1 MSMNAKDIITIIDYM
16 KVFNKPDKLAKK
28 LPKDKKM
35 SGTKSLIKSIEEREE
50 ELEYLKKYLKDKEKL
65 NKKDED
71 KKKEEKSMRALTFA
85 EGVVLAYVAQFL
97 LGPLYNHYI
106 TLLQVH

>member
-1 MSMNAKDIITIIDYM
+1 MNGKDFI
-16 KVFNKPDKLAKK
+16 
-28 LPKDKKM
+28 
-35 SGTKSLIKSIEEREE
+35 SI
-50 ELEYLKKYLKDKEKL
+50 LEYVKTFDKPQKAKRWGKKDKEPKMDLVGLLRQKKEEAELLEKFLKEQEKL
-65 NKKDED
+65 SKKEED